1 MALISY
7 RTLSV
12 SCRGAA
18 DEPWSVEPGP
28 VPNEIRAALRDRVPA
43 LPRLREHRRR
53 SSELRRFCEPFA
65 DLLCDTVPPRRR
77 VGQIPR
83 SVLRP
88 LWTLL
93 LAERAADRRGR
104 RGAGGEIGA
113 VEVAGLIHRA
123 RRQPDFA
130 ERAAS
135 VHPDFWNIVDD
146 IRAALILDD
155 RVHDARAHLAAAAAT
170 GQCPHWLLDHLAASV
185 AGLSAADPK
194 AADLFVMLVARHRP
208 VARTALEMLD
218 RLADRRETRMHVAG
232 LIDRRAEDVRTRA
245 FAAVPERGPA
255 DPLALE
261 AAVRDL
267 AALKLSAG
275 RATHA
280 AAAFGALEADLRALL
295 AGRFLAGAAERIAG
309 LVPTDRTDLRHPDV
323 ARLRA
328 ALAALARSRRLFK
341 ALGTLPV
348 FERALASVGED
359 AVCRLAGLAAGIDG
373 LPAEERPA
381 ARTVIGDALGA
392 LHLVT
397 PPQAF
402 RRAAER
408 VLPAQS

>member
-12 SCRGAA
+12 SCRRTA
-18 DEPWSVEPGP
+18 DEPWSVEPRP
-28 VPNEIRAALRDRVPA
+28 MANEIRAALRDPVPT
-43 LPRLREHRRR
+43 LPRWRERSRRP
-53 SSELRRFCEPFA
+53 SELRRFCEPFA
-65 DLLCDTVPPRRR
+65 DLLCDAVPPRRR

-93 LAERAADRRGR
+93 VAERAMDRRGR
-104 RGAGGEIGA
+104 CASGGEIGA
-113 VEVAGLIHRA
+113 VEIAGLIHRA
-123 RRQPDFA
+123 GRQPDFA

-135 VHPDFWNIVDD
+135 AHPDFWNIVDD
-146 IRAALILDD
+146 IRAALILND

-218 RLADRRETRMHVAG
+218 RLADRQETRMHVAG
-232 LIDRRAEDVRTRA
+232 LIDRLAEDVRTRA
-245 FAAVPERGPA
+245 YAAVPERGPA

-267 AALKLSAG
+267 TALKLSAG
-275 RATHA
+275 QLAHA
-280 AAAFGALEADLRALL
+280 SAAFDALEADLRALL
-295 AGRFLAGAAERIAG
+295 GGRFLAGIAERISS
-309 LVPTDRTDLRHPDV
+309 LVPADRTDLRHPDIH
-323 ARLRA
+323 RLRT

-348 FERALASVGED
+348 FERAVDGVIED
-359 AVCRLAGLAAGIDG
+359 AAGRLAGLAAGIDD

-381 ARTVIGDALGA
+381 ARAVIGDALGA
-392 LHLVT
+392 LHLVA
-397 PPQAF
+397 PPPAF
-402 RRAAER
+402 RRAAAR
-408 VLPAQS
+408 VLPA